1 MIINDHVFNK
11 ILIFFCG
18 ILTVIGCSRSFKAP
32 ARLPQPSDSLYTA
45 RAALKVYGTQP
56 EKALAIIDSALAV
69 GNVSPFRAQFV
80 RAKIY
85 ANSLEGL
92 QRDQAIAICE
102 ELLNHDS
109 TQVVDKATTVN
120 RNDVLDVMLDACRK
134 NRDDEKWLR
143 YAIERAQLSRDQG
156 METESLR
163 MEAEIGAAMARVGRR
178 EEGMIKLEQ
187 VIAALEKGDPS
198 VDRMDAGIV
207 ARKRRIVVL
216 DKAGRY
222 LDIIADA
229 QAILDKLE
237 DYQSRPSAYAEDSFR
252 LPPDGQAHT
261 RYCNFYRAQAWSYLA
276 TAYCMMTPPDYAK
289 AREYARQVEE
299 SAYGKTFSGRWSLAQ
314 IWKALGQ
321 WDKLLAVDDEA
332 EHKLGSDTLN
342 TDFAI
347 ILKDRADAAKVKG
360 QLPQALSYMDRYSRL
375 QEQLNEQRLRTEA
388 QEYAARY
395 HALEQEQKI
404 REAELASIRK
414 DTIIIIV
421 AVLLLLLTTFTIHS
435 VRQQRAIGEKNRAL
449 VRMIDKLNSTRRAA
463 QTDAAKPDKEMFEL
477 IDGVIRKEK
486 LYTNINL
493 QRQDIM
499 DRFDISRHY
508 LNGLFSAY
516 ANGQSF
522 PAYINEMRMQDA
534 LRMLENEPEASI
546 GLIADAVGFTPANF
560 REQFKRQ
567 YGMTPTEYRQNL

>member
-1 MIINDHVFNK
+1 MHKK
-11 ILIFFCG
+11 IFILFCG
-18 ILTVIGCSRSFKAP
+18 ILTMIGCSRSFKAP
-32 ARLPQPSDSLYTA
+32 ARLPQSSDSLYTA

-56 EKALAIIDSALAV
+56 GKALSIIDSALAV

-120 RNDVLDVMLDACRK
+120 RNNVLDVMMDACRK
-134 NRDDEKWLR
+134 NKDDEKWLR

-156 METESLR
+156 MEVESLR

-187 VIAALEKGDPS
+187 AIGALDKGSPS

-207 ARKRRIVVL
+207 ARKRRITVL

-222 LDIIADA
+222 LDIISDA
-229 QAILDKLE
+229 QAILDKLD

-261 RYCNFYRAQAWSYLA
+261 RYCDFYRAQAHSYLA

-289 AREYARQVEE
+289 AREYARLVEE
-299 SAYGKTFSGRWSLAQ
+299 SAYGKTFSGRWSLAH

-321 WDKLLAVDDEA
+321 WDKLLAVDEEA
-332 EHKLGSDTLN
+332 EHKLGDDTLN
-342 TDFAI
+342 TDYAA
-347 ILKDRADAAKVKG
+347 ILKDRADAAKAKG
-360 QLPQALSYMDRYSRL
+360 QLPQALSYMGRYSRL
-375 QEQLNEQRLRTEA
+375 QEQLNEQRLQTEA

-404 REAELASIRK
+404 REAEVDSARK
-414 DTIIIIV
+414 DAIITIV
-421 AVLLLLLTTFTIHS
+421 AVLLILLTTFAIYS

-449 VRMIDKLNSTRRAA
+449 VRMIGELNNTRKDA
-463 QTDAAKPDKEMFEL
+463 QADAAKPDKELFEL

-486 LYTNINL
+486 LYANVNL
-493 QRQDIM
+493 QRQDIV

-508 LNGLFSAY
+508 LNELLSAY
-516 ANGQSF
+516 ANGLSF

-534 LRMLENEPEASI
+534 LRMLEDEPEVSI

-560 REQFKRQ
+560 REQFKKKF
-567 YGMTPTEYRQNL
+567 GMTPAEYRQNL

>member
-1 MIINDHVFNK
+1 M
-11 ILIFFCG
+11 
-18 ILTVIGCSRSFKAP
+18 IGCSRSSKAP
-32 ARLPQPSDSLYTA
+32 ARLPQSSDSLYTA

-56 EKALAIIDSALAV
+56 EKALVIIDSALAV
-69 GNVSPFRAQFV
+69 GNVSSFRAQFV

-92 QRDQAIAICE
+92 RRDQAIALCE
-102 ELLNHDS
+102 ELLVHDS
-109 TQVVDKATTVN
+109 TRVVDKATAAN
-120 RNDVLDVMLDACRK
+120 RNDVLDVMMDACRK
-134 NRDDEKWLR
+134 NKDDDKWLR
-143 YAIERAQLSRDQG
+143 YAIERAKLSRDQG

-163 MEAEIGAAMARVGRR
+163 MEAEIGAAMTRVGRR

-187 VIAALEKGDPS
+187 VIGALEKGDPS

-222 LDIIADA
+222 LDIISDA
-229 QAILDKLE
+229 QAILDKLD

-261 RYCNFYRAQAWSYLA
+261 RYCDFYRAQAHSYLA

-299 SAYGKTFSGRWSLAQ
+299 SAYGKTFSGRWSLAH

-321 WDKLLAVDDEA
+321 WDKLMAVDEEA
-332 EHKLGSDTLN
+332 EHKLGNDTLN
-342 TDFAI
+342 TDYAS

-360 QLPQALSYMDRYSRL
+360 QLPQAISYMDRHSRL

-404 REAELASIRK
+404 REAEADSARK
-414 DTIIIIV
+414 DAIIAIV
-421 AVLLLLLTTFTIHS
+421 AVLLILLTTFTIHS

-449 VRMIDKLNSTRRAA
+449 VRMIGELNSTRKDA
-463 QTDAAKPDKEMFEL
+463 QADAAKPDKELFEL
-477 IDGVIRKEK
+477 IDGIIRKEK

-493 QRQDIM
+493 QRQDIV
-499 DRFDISRHY
+499 DRFDISRHS
-508 LNGLFSAY
+508 LNELLSAY
-516 ANGQSF
+516 ANGQPF

-534 LRMLENEPEASI
+534 LRMLENEPEMSI
-546 GLIADAVGFTPANF
+546 GLIAEAVGFTPANF
-560 REQFKRQ
+560 REQFKKKF
-567 YGMTPTEYRQNL
+567 GMTPAEYRQNL

>member
-1 MIINDHVFNK
+1 MLKK

-18 ILTVIGCSRSFKAP
+18 VLTVIGCGRSFKAP
-32 ARLPQPSDSLYTA
+32 AHLPQPSDS
-45 RAALKVYGTQP
+45 RSAAKAAMKIYGTQP
-56 EKALAIIDSALAV
+56 EKALVIIDSALAV
-69 GNVSPFRAQFV
+69 GAISPFRAQFI

-92 QRDQAIAICE
+92 QRDQAIALCE
-102 ELLNHDS
+102 ELLDHDS
-109 TQVVDKATTVN
+109 TQVVDKATAAN

-134 NRDDEKWLR
+134 NKDDEKWLR

-163 MEAEIGAAMARVGRR
+163 MEAEIGAAMARVGRP
-178 EEGMIKLEQ
+178 EEGMLKLEE
-187 VIAALEKGDPS
+187 VISALEKGDPS

-222 LDIIADA
+222 LDIISDA
-229 QAILDKLE
+229 QAILNKLE

-252 LPPDGQAHT
+252 LRPDGQAHS
-261 RYCNFYRAQAWSYLA
+261 RYCDFYRAQAHSYLA
-276 TAYCMMTPPDYAK
+276 TAYSMMTPPDYAK
-289 AREYARQVEE
+289 AREYVRLVEE
-299 SAYGKTFSGRWSLAQ
+299 SAYGKTFSGRRSLAH

-321 WDKLLAVDDEA
+321 WDKLLAVDEEA
-332 EHKLGSDTLN
+332 EHKLGDDTLN
-342 TDFAI
+342 TDYAT

-360 QLPQALSYMDRYSRL
+360 QLPQALSYLDRYSRL

-404 REAELASIRK
+404 REAEADSARK
-414 DTIIIIV
+414 DAIITIV
-421 AVLLLLLTTFTIHS
+421 VTLLILLTTFTVHS

-449 VRMIDKLNSTRRAA
+449 VRMIGELNSTRKAA
-463 QTDAAKPDKEMFEL
+463 QADAAKPDKEQFEL

-486 LYTNINL
+486 LYSNINL
-493 QRQDIM
+493 QRQDIIN
-499 DRFDISRHY
+499 RFEIGRHY
-508 LNGLFSAY
+508 LNDLFSAY
-516 ANGQSF
+516 ANGLSF
-522 PAYINEMRMQDA
+522 PAYINNIRLEDA
-534 LRMLENEPEASI
+534 LQQLQNMPEKSI
-546 GLIADAVGFTPANF
+546 KDIAKDVGLTPTNF
-560 REQFKRQ
+560 RELFKHQ
-567 YGMTPTEYRQNL
+567 YGMTPTEFKQNL

>member
-1 MIINDHVFNK
+1 MLNK
-11 ILIFFCG
+11 IFIFFCG
-18 ILTVIGCSRSFKAP
+18 ILAVIGCIRSFKAP
-32 ARLPQPSDSLYTA
+32 ALLPQPSDSLYTA
-45 RAALKVYGTQP
+45 RAALKIYGSQP

-92 QRDQAIAICE
+92 QRDQAIALCE

-109 TQVVDKATTVN
+109 TQVVDKATAAN
-120 RNDVLDVMLDACRK
+120 RNDVLDVMMDACRK
-134 NRDDEKWLR
+134 NKDDEKWLR

-163 MEAEIGAAMARVGRR
+163 MEAEIGAAMTRVGRR

-187 VIAALEKGDPS
+187 VIGALEKGGPS

-216 DKAGRY
+216 DKDGRY
-222 LDIIADA
+222 PEIISDA

-237 DYQSRPSAYAEDSFR
+237 DYQSRPSTYAEDSFR

-261 RYCNFYRAQAWSYLA
+261 RYCDFYRAQAWSYLA

-289 AREYARQVEE
+289 AREYARLVEE
-299 SAYGKTFSGRWSLAQ
+299 SDYGKTFSGRWALAQ

-332 EHKLGSDTLN
+332 ERLLGNDTLN
-342 TDFAI
+342 TDYAT

-404 REAELASIRK
+404 REAKVDSARK
-414 DTIIIIV
+414 DAIIIIV
-421 AVLLLLLTTFTIHS
+421 AVLLILLTTFTVHS

-449 VRMIDKLNSTRRAA
+449 VRIIGELNSSRKTEQA
-463 QTDAAKPDKEMFEL
+463 DAAKPDKELFEL

-493 QRQDIM
+493 QRQDIV
-499 DRFDISRHY
+499 DRFDINRHT
-508 LNGLFSAY
+508 LNDLFSAY
-516 ANGQSF
+516 ADGQSF

-534 LRMLENEPEASI
+534 LRMLENEPDMSI

-560 REQFKRQ
+560 RERFKKKF
-567 YGMTPTEYRQNL
+567 GMTPAEYRQNL

>member
-80 RAKIY
+80 RAKIH

-134 NRDDEKWLR
+134 NRDDERWLR

-163 MEAEIGAAMARVGRR
+163 MEGEIGAAMARVGRR

-375 QEQLNEQRLRTEA
+375 QEQLNEQHLRTEA

>member
-1 MIINDHVFNK
+1 MHKK
-11 ILIFFCG
+11 IFILFCG

-32 ARLPQPSDSLYTA
+32 ARLPQSSDSLYTA

-56 EKALAIIDSALAV
+56 GKALSIIDSALAV

-120 RNDVLDVMLDACRK
+120 RNNVLDVMMDACRK
-134 NRDDEKWLR
+134 NKDDEKWLR
-143 YAIERAQLSRDQG
+143 YAIERAQLCRDQG

-163 MEAEIGAAMARVGRR
+163 MEAEIGAAMVRVGRR

-187 VIAALEKGDPS
+187 VIGALEKGAPS

-207 ARKRRIVVL
+207 ARKRRITVL

-222 LDIIADA
+222 LDIISDA
-229 QAILDKLE
+229 QAILDKLD

-252 LPPDGQAHT
+252 LPPDGQAHS
-261 RYCNFYRAQAWSYLA
+261 RYCDFYRAQAHSYLA

-289 AREYARQVEE
+289 AREYARLVEE
-299 SAYGKTFSGRWSLAQ
+299 SAYGKTFSGRWSLAH

-321 WDKLLAVDDEA
+321 WDKLLAVDEEA
-332 EHKLGSDTLN
+332 EHKLGDDTLN
-342 TDFAI
+342 TDYAT
-347 ILKDRADAAKVKG
+347 ILKDRVDAAKAKG
-360 QLPQALSYMDRYSRL
+360 QLPQALSYMGRYSRL
-375 QEQLNEQRLRTEA
+375 QEQLNEQRLQTEA

-404 REAELASIRK
+404 REAEVDSARK
-414 DTIIIIV
+414 DAIITIV
-421 AVLLLLLTTFTIHS
+421 AVLLILLTTFAIYS
-435 VRQQRAIGEKNRAL
+435 VRQQHAIGEKNRAL
-449 VRMIDKLNSTRRAA
+449 VRMIGELNNTRKDA
-463 QTDAAKPDKEMFEL
+463 QADAAKPDKELFEL

-486 LYTNINL
+486 LYANVNL
-493 QRQDIM
+493 QRQDIV

-508 LNGLFSAY
+508 LNDLLSAY
-516 ANGQSF
+516 ANGLSF

-534 LRMLENEPEASI
+534 LRMLEDEPEVSI

-560 REQFKRQ
+560 REQFKKKF
-567 YGMTPTEYRQNL
+567 GMTPAEYRQNL

>member
-1 MIINDHVFNK
+1 MLNK

-18 ILTVIGCSRSFKAP
+18 ILTVIGCSRPLKAP

-45 RAALKVYGTQP
+45 KAALKIYGTQP
-56 EKALAIIDSALAV
+56 GKALTIIDSALAV

-92 QRDQAIAICE
+92 RRDQAIALCE

-109 TQVVDKATTVN
+109 TQVVDKATAAN
-120 RNDVLDVMLDACRK
+120 RNDVLDVMMDACRK
-134 NRDDEKWLR
+134 NKDNEKWLR

-187 VIAALEKGDPS
+187 VIGALEKGDPS

-207 ARKRRIVVL
+207 ARKRRIVLL

-222 LDIIADA
+222 LDIIPDA

-261 RYCNFYRAQAWSYLA
+261 RYCDFYRAQAHSYLA
-276 TAYCMMTPPDYAK
+276 TAYSMITPPDYAK
-289 AREYARQVEE
+289 AREYARLVEE

-321 WDKLLAVDDEA
+321 WDKLLAVDQEA
-332 EHKLGSDTLN
+332 EHLLGDDTLN
-342 TDFAI
+342 TDFAT
-347 ILKDRADAAKVKG
+347 ILKDRADAAKIKG
-360 QLPQALSYMDRYSRL
+360 QLPQALSYMERYSRL

-388 QEYAARY
+388 QESAARY

-404 REAELASIRK
+404 REAEVDSARK
-414 DTIIIIV
+414 DAIITIV
-421 AVLLLLLTTFTIHS
+421 VLLLILLTTFAIHS

-449 VRMIDKLNSTRRAA
+449 VRIIGELNSTRKAA
-463 QTDAAKPDKEMFEL
+463 QADAAKPDKELFEL

-486 LYTNINL
+486 LYTNVNL
-493 QRQDIM
+493 QRQDIV

-508 LNGLFSAY
+508 LNDMLSAY

-522 PAYINEMRMQDA
+522 PAYINEMRLQDA
-534 LRMLENEPEASI
+534 LRMLENEPEVSI

-560 REQFKRQ
+560 REHFKKKF
-567 YGMTPTEYRQNL
+567 GMTPAEYRQNL

>member
-1 MIINDHVFNK
+1 MHKK
-11 ILIFFCG
+11 IFILFCG

-32 ARLPQPSDSLYTA
+32 ARLPQSSDSLYTA

-56 EKALAIIDSALAV
+56 GKALSIIDSALAI

-120 RNDVLDVMLDACRK
+120 RNNVLDVMMDACRK
-134 NRDDEKWLR
+134 NKDDEKWLR
-143 YAIERAQLSRDQG
+143 YAIERAQLCRDQG

-163 MEAEIGAAMARVGRR
+163 MEAEIGAAMVRVGRR
-178 EEGMIKLEQ
+178 DEGMIKLEQ
-187 VIAALEKGDPS
+187 VIGALEKGAPS

-207 ARKRRIVVL
+207 ARKRRITVL

-222 LDIIADA
+222 LDIISDA
-229 QAILDKLE
+229 QAILDKLD

-261 RYCNFYRAQAWSYLA
+261 RYCDFYRAQAHSYLA

-289 AREYARQVEE
+289 AREYARLVEE
-299 SAYGKTFSGRWSLAQ
+299 SAYGKTFSGRWSLAH

-321 WDKLLAVDDEA
+321 WDKLLAVDEEA
-332 EHKLGSDTLN
+332 EHKLGDDTLN
-342 TDFAI
+342 TDYAT
-347 ILKDRADAAKVKG
+347 ILKDRADAAKAKE
-360 QLPQALSYMDRYSRL
+360 QLPQALSYMGRYSRL
-375 QEQLNEQRLRTEA
+375 QEQLNEQRLQTEA

-404 REAELASIRK
+404 REAEVNSARK
-414 DTIIIIV
+414 DAIITIV
-421 AVLLLLLTTFTIHS
+421 AVLLILLTTFAIYS
-435 VRQQRAIGEKNRAL
+435 VRQQHAIGEKNRAL
-449 VRMIDKLNSTRRAA
+449 VRMIGELNNTRKDA
-463 QTDAAKPDKEMFEL
+463 QADAAKPDKELFEL

-486 LYTNINL
+486 LYANVNL
-493 QRQDIM
+493 QRQDIV

-508 LNGLFSAY
+508 LNDLLSAY
-516 ANGQSF
+516 ANGLSF
-522 PAYINEMRMQDA
+522 PAYINEMRMQYA
-534 LRMLENEPEASI
+534 LRMLEDEPEVSI

-560 REQFKRQ
+560 REQFKKKF
-567 YGMTPTEYRQNL
+567 GMTPAEYRQNL

>member
-1 MIINDHVFNK
+1 MHKK
-11 ILIFFCG
+11 IFILFCG

-32 ARLPQPSDSLYTA
+32 ARLPQSSDSLYTA

-56 EKALAIIDSALAV
+56 GKALSIIDSALAV

-120 RNDVLDVMLDACRK
+120 RNNVLDVMMDACRK
-134 NRDDEKWLR
+134 NKDDEKWLR

-156 METESLR
+156 MEVESMR
-163 MEAEIGAAMARVGRR
+163 MEAEIGAAMTRVGRR

-187 VIAALEKGDPS
+187 AIGALDKGSPS

-207 ARKRRIVVL
+207 ARKRRITVL
-216 DKAGRY
+216 DNAGRY
-222 LDIIADA
+222 LDIISDA
-229 QAILDKLE
+229 QAILDKLD

-252 LPPDGQAHT
+252 LPPDGQAHS
-261 RYCNFYRAQAWSYLA
+261 RYCDFYRAQAHSYLA

-289 AREYARQVEE
+289 AREYARLVEE
-299 SAYGKTFSGRWSLAQ
+299 SAYGKTFSGRWSLAH

-321 WDKLLAVDDEA
+321 WDKLLAVDEEA
-332 EHKLGSDTLN
+332 EHKLGDDTLN
-342 TDFAI
+342 TDYAT
-347 ILKDRADAAKVKG
+347 ILKDRADAAKAKG
-360 QLPQALSYMDRYSRL
+360 QLPQALSYMGRYSRL
-375 QEQLNEQRLRTEA
+375 QEQLNEQRLQTEA

-404 REAELASIRK
+404 REAEVDSARK
-414 DTIIIIV
+414 DAIITIV
-421 AVLLLLLTTFTIHS
+421 AVLLILLTTFAIYS
-435 VRQQRAIGEKNRAL
+435 VRQQHAIGEKNRAL
-449 VRMIDKLNSTRRAA
+449 VRMIGELNNTRKDA
-463 QTDAAKPDKEMFEL
+463 QADAAKPDKELFEL

-486 LYTNINL
+486 LYANVNL
-493 QRQDIM
+493 QRQDIV

-508 LNGLFSAY
+508 LNDLLSAY
-516 ANGQSF
+516 ANGLSF

-534 LRMLENEPEASI
+534 LRMLEDEPEVSI

-560 REQFKRQ
+560 REQFKKKF
-567 YGMTPTEYRQNL
+567 GMTPAEYRQNL

>member
-1 MIINDHVFNK
+1 MTRNVL
-11 ILIFFCG
+11 ILVGVVLAMSACG
-18 ILTVIGCSRSFKAP
+18 RAP
-32 ARLPQPSDSLYTA
+32 RVPALIPQPSDSLYTA
-45 RAALKVYGTQP
+45 QAVLKVYGNQP
-56 EKALAIIDSALAV
+56 ERALALIDSALLV
-69 GNVSPFRAQFV
+69 GNVSPFRADFL
-80 RAKIY
+80 RALVY
-85 ANSLEGL
+85 ANTVEKPQWNKAVALCENLLE
-92 QRDQAIAICE
+92 Q
-102 ELLNHDS
+102 DS
-109 TQVVDKATTVN
+109 TQVVDKATFDN
-120 RNDVLDVMLDACRK
+120 RNNVLGVMLDACRK
-134 NRDDEKWLR
+134 KADDENWLR
-143 YAIERAQLSRDQG
+143 YAVERAELSRAHG

-163 MEAEIGAAMARVGRR
+163 MEAEIGAAMTRVGRR

-187 VIAALEKGDPS
+187 VIGALEKGAPS

-222 LDIIADA
+222 LDIISDA

-252 LPPDGQAHT
+252 LPPDGQAHA
-261 RYCNFYRAQAWSYLA
+261 RYCDFYRAQARSYLA

-289 AREYARQVEE
+289 AREYARLVEE
-299 SAYGKTFSGRWSLAQ
+299 SAYGKTFSGRRSLAP
-314 IWKALGQ
+314 IWKTLGQ
-321 WDKLLAVDDEA
+321 WDKLLAVDQEA
-332 EHKLGSDTLN
+332 EHKLGDDTLN
-342 TDFAI
+342 TDYAS
-347 ILKDRADAAKVKG
+347 ILKDRADAAKAKG
-360 QLPQALSYMDRYSRL
+360 QLSQSLSYMDRYTRL

-404 REAELASIRK
+404 REAEVDSARK
-414 DTIIIIV
+414 DAIITIV
-421 AVLLLLLTTFTIHS
+421 AVLLLFLTAFAVYS

-449 VRMIDKLNSTRRAA
+449 VRMIGELNSTRRAA
-463 QTDAAKPDKEMFEL
+463 QADAAKPDKEMFEL

-508 LNGLFSAY
+508 LNDLFSAY

-534 LRMLENEPEASI
+534 LRMLENEPDVPIS
-546 GLIADAVGFTPANF
+546 LIADAVGFTPANF
-560 REQFKRQ
+560 REQFKKE
-567 YGMTPTEYRQNL
+567 YGMTPTEYRQNI

>member
-1 MIINDHVFNK
+1 MK
-11 ILIFFCG
+11 I
-18 ILTVIGCSRSFKAP
+18 
-32 ARLPQPSDSLYTA
+32 
-45 RAALKVYGTQP
+45 YGTQP

-69 GNVSPFRAQFV
+69 GAISPFRAQFI

-92 QRDQAIAICE
+92 QRDQAIALCE
-102 ELLNHDS
+102 ELLDHDS
-109 TQVVDKATTVN
+109 TQVVDKATAAN

-134 NRDDEKWLR
+134 NKDDEKWLR

-163 MEAEIGAAMARVGRR
+163 MEAEIGAAMARVGRP
-178 EEGMIKLEQ
+178 EEGMLKLEE
-187 VIAALEKGDPS
+187 VISALEKGDPS

-222 LDIIADA
+222 LDIISDA
-229 QAILDKLE
+229 QAILNKLE

-252 LPPDGQAHT
+252 LRPDGQAHS
-261 RYCNFYRAQAWSYLA
+261 RYCDFYRAQAHSYLA
-276 TAYCMMTPPDYAK
+276 TAYSMMTPPDYAK
-289 AREYARQVEE
+289 AREYARLVEE
-299 SAYGKTFSGRWSLAQ
+299 SAYGKTFSGRRSLAH

-321 WDKLLAVDDEA
+321 WDKLLAVDEET
-332 EHKLGSDTLN
+332 EHKLGDDTLN
-342 TDFAI
+342 TDYAN

-404 REAELASIRK
+404 REAEADSARK
-414 DTIIIIV
+414 DAIITIV
-421 AVLLLLLTTFTIHS
+421 VVLLIILTTFTVHS

-449 VRMIDKLNSTRRAA
+449 VRMIGELNSTRKDA
-463 QTDAAKPDKEMFEL
+463 QADAAKPDKELFEL

-486 LYTNINL
+486 LYTDINL
-493 QRQDIM
+493 QRQDIV

-508 LNGLFSAY
+508 LNELLSAY

-546 GLIADAVGFTPANF
+546 GLIANAVGFTPANF
-560 REQFKRQ
+560 REQFKKKF
-567 YGMTPTEYRQNL
+567 GMTPAEYRQNL

>member
-1 MIINDHVFNK
+1 MHKK
-11 ILIFFCG
+11 IFILFCG

-32 ARLPQPSDSLYTA
+32 ARLPQSSDSLYTA

-56 EKALAIIDSALAV
+56 GKALSIIDSALAV

-120 RNDVLDVMLDACRK
+120 RNNVLDVMMDACRK
-134 NRDDEKWLR
+134 NKDDEKWLR

-156 METESLR
+156 MEVESLR

-187 VIAALEKGDPS
+187 AIGALDKGSPS

-207 ARKRRIVVL
+207 ARKRRITVL
-216 DKAGRY
+216 DNAGRY
-222 LDIIADA
+222 LDIISDA
-229 QAILDKLE
+229 QAILDKLD

-252 LPPDGQAHT
+252 LPPDGHAHS
-261 RYCNFYRAQAWSYLA
+261 RYCDFYRAQAHSYLA

-289 AREYARQVEE
+289 AREYARLVEE
-299 SAYGKTFSGRWSLAQ
+299 SAYGKTFSGRWSLAH

-321 WDKLLAVDDEA
+321 WDKLLAVDEEA
-332 EHKLGSDTLN
+332 EHKLGDDTLN
-342 TDFAI
+342 TDYAT
-347 ILKDRADAAKVKG
+347 ILKDRADAAKAKG
-360 QLPQALSYMDRYSRL
+360 QLPQALSYMGRYSRL
-375 QEQLNEQRLRTEA
+375 QEQLNEQRLQTEA

-404 REAELASIRK
+404 REAEVDSARK
-414 DTIIIIV
+414 DAIITIV
-421 AVLLLLLTTFTIHS
+421 AVLLILLTTFAIYS
-435 VRQQRAIGEKNRAL
+435 VRQQHAIGEKNRAL
-449 VRMIDKLNSTRRAA
+449 VRMIGELNNTRKDA
-463 QTDAAKPDKEMFEL
+463 QADAAKPDKELFEL

-486 LYTNINL
+486 LYANVNL
-493 QRQDIM
+493 QRQDIV

-508 LNGLFSAY
+508 LNDLLSAY
-516 ANGQSF
+516 ANGLSF

-534 LRMLENEPEASI
+534 LRMLEDEPEVSI

-560 REQFKRQ
+560 REQFKKKF
-567 YGMTPTEYRQNL
+567 GMTPAEYRQNL

>member
-1 MIINDHVFNK
+1 MLKK

-18 ILTVIGCSRSFKAP
+18 VLTVIGCSRSFKAP
-32 ARLPQPSDSLYTA
+32 AHLPQPSDS
-45 RAALKVYGTQP
+45 RSAAKAAMKIYGTQP

-69 GNVSPFRAQFV
+69 GAISPFRAQFI

-102 ELLNHDS
+102 ELLDHDS
-109 TQVVDKATTVN
+109 TQVVDKATAAN
-120 RNDVLDVMLDACRK
+120 RNDVLDVMMDAGRK
-134 NRDDEKWLR
+134 NKDDEKWLR

-163 MEAEIGAAMARVGRR
+163 MEAEIGAAMARVGRP
-178 EEGMIKLEQ
+178 EEGMLKLEE
-187 VIAALEKGDPS
+187 VISALEKGDPS

-222 LDIIADA
+222 LDIISDA

-252 LPPDGQAHT
+252 LPPDGQAHS
-261 RYCNFYRAQAWSYLA
+261 RYCDFYRAQAWSYLA
-276 TAYCMMTPPDYAK
+276 AAYSMMTSPDYAK
-289 AREYARQVEE
+289 AREYVRLVEE
-299 SAYGKTFSGRWSLAQ
+299 SAYGKTFSGRRSLAP

-321 WDKLLAVDDEA
+321 WDKLLAVVDET
-332 EHKLGSDTLN
+332 EHKLGDDTLN
-342 TDFAI
+342 TDYAT
-347 ILKDRADAAKVKG
+347 ILKDRADAAKAKG
-360 QLPQALSYMDRYSRL
+360 QLPQALSYMNRYSRL
-375 QEQLNEQRLRTEA
+375 QEQLNEQRLRTDA
-388 QEYAARY
+388 QEYATRY

-404 REAELASIRK
+404 REAEADSARK
-414 DTIIIIV
+414 DAIITTV
-421 AVLLLLLTTFTIHS
+421 AILLILLTTFAVYS
-435 VRQQRAIGEKNRAL
+435 VHQRRAIGEKNRAL
-449 VRMIDKLNSTRRAA
+449 VRMIGELNSTRKDA
-463 QTDAAKPDKEMFEL
+463 QADAAKPDKELFEL

-493 QRQDIM
+493 QRQDIV
-499 DRFDISRHY
+499 DRFEIGRHY
-508 LNGLFSAY
+508 LNDLFSAY

-560 REQFKRQ
+560 REQFKKKF
-567 YGMTPTEYRQNL
+567 GMTPAEYRQNL

>member
-1 MIINDHVFNK
+1 MLKK

-32 ARLPQPSDSLYTA
+32 AHLPQPSDSLYTA
-45 RAALKVYGTQP
+45 RAAMKIYGTQP
-56 EKALAIIDSALAV
+56 EKALAIIDSALTV

-92 QRDQAIAICE
+92 QRDQAIALCE
-102 ELLNHDS
+102 ELLDHDS
-109 TQVVDKATTVN
+109 TRVVDKATAAN

-134 NRDDEKWLR
+134 NKDHEKWLR

-187 VIAALEKGDPS
+187 VICALDKGDPS
-198 VDRMDAGIV
+198 VDRLDAGIV

-222 LDIIADA
+222 QDIILDA

-261 RYCNFYRAQAWSYLA
+261 RYCDFSRAQAWIYLA
-276 TAYCMMTPPDYAK
+276 TAYSMMTHPDYAK
-289 AREYARQVEE
+289 AREYVRLVEE
-299 SAYGKTFSGRWSLAQ
+299 SDYGKTFSGRWSLTH

-321 WDKLLAVDDEA
+321 WDKLLAVDEEA
-332 EHKLGSDTLN
+332 ERKLGDDTLN
-342 TDFAI
+342 TDYAN

-360 QLPQALSYMDRYSRL
+360 QLPQALSYMGRYSRL
-375 QEQLNEQRLRTEA
+375 QEQLNEQRIRTEA

-404 REAELASIRK
+404 REAEVNSARK
-414 DTIIIIV
+414 DAIITIGVI
-421 AVLLLLLTTFTIHS
+421 LLILLTTFAVYS

-449 VRMIDKLNSTRRAA
+449 VRMIGELNRTRKDA
-463 QTDAAKPDKEMFEL
+463 QADTTKADKELFEL

-486 LYTNINL
+486 LYTNVNL
-493 QRQDIM
+493 QRQDIV

-508 LNGLFSAY
+508 LNDLLSTY

-522 PAYINEMRMQDA
+522 PVYINEMRMQDA

-560 REQFKRQ
+560 REQFKKKF
-567 YGMTPTEYRQNL
+567 GMTPAEYRQNL

>member
-1 MIINDHVFNK
+1 MLNK
-11 ILIFFCG
+11 ILLFFCG
-18 ILTVIGCSRSFKAP
+18 ILTVIGCGRSLKAP

-45 RAALKVYGTQP
+45 RAALKIYGTQP
-56 EKALAIIDSALAV
+56 EKALTIIDSALTV

-92 QRDQAIAICE
+92 QRDQAIALCE

-120 RNDVLDVMLDACRK
+120 RNNVLDVMMDACRK
-134 NRDDEKWLR
+134 NKDDEKWLR

-163 MEAEIGAAMARVGRR
+163 MEAEIGAAMTRVGRR

-187 VIAALEKGDPS
+187 VIGALEKGEPS

-207 ARKRRIVVL
+207 ARKRRISVL
-216 DKAGRY
+216 DQAGRY
-222 LDIIADA
+222 RDIIQDA

-237 DYQSRPSAYAEDSFR
+237 DFQSRPSAYAEDSFR
-252 LPPDGQAHT
+252 LPPDGQDHA
-261 RYCNFYRAQAWSYLA
+261 RYCDFYRAQAWSYLA
-276 TAYCMMTPPDYAK
+276 AAYSMMTSPDYAK
-289 AREYARQVEE
+289 AREYARLVEE
-299 SAYGKTFSGRWSLAQ
+299 SAYGKTFSGRRSLAP

-321 WDKLLAVDDEA
+321 WDKLLAVVDET
-332 EHKLGSDTLN
+332 EHKLGDDTLN
-342 TDFAI
+342 TDYAT
-347 ILKDRADAAKVKG
+347 ILKDRADAAKAKG
-360 QLPQALSYMDRYSRL
+360 QLPQAFSYMNRYSRL
-375 QEQLNEQRLRTEA
+375 QEQLNEQRLRTDA

-404 REAELASIRK
+404 REAEADSARK
-414 DTIIIIV
+414 DAIITIV
-421 AVLLLLLTTFTIHS
+421 AVLLILLTTFTIHS

-449 VRMIDKLNSTRRAA
+449 VRMIGELNSTRKAA
-463 QTDAAKPDKEMFEL
+463 QADAAKPDKEMFEL
-477 IDGVIRKEK
+477 IDSVIRKEK

-493 QRQDIM
+493 QRQDIT

-508 LNGLFSAY
+508 LNDLFSAY

-560 REQFKRQ
+560 REQFKKE
-567 YGMTPTEYRQNL
+567 YGMTPTEYRQNI

>member
-1 MIINDHVFNK
+1 MLKK
-11 ILIFFCG
+11 ILIFYCG
-18 ILTVIGCSRSFKAP
+18 ILTIIGCSRSFKAP
-32 ARLPQPSDSLYTA
+32 AHLPQSSDSLYTA

-56 EKALAIIDSALAV
+56 EKALAIIDSALAI

-85 ANSLEGL
+85 ANSLEGF
-92 QRDQAIAICE
+92 QRDQAIALCE
-102 ELLNHDS
+102 ELLDHDS

-120 RNDVLDVMLDACRK
+120 RNDVLDVMMDACRK
-134 NRDDEKWLR
+134 NKDDEKWLR
-143 YAIERAQLSRDQG
+143 YAIERAQLCHDQG

-163 MEAEIGAAMARVGRR
+163 MEAEIGAAMVRVGRR

-187 VIAALEKGDPS
+187 VIGALEKGAPS
-198 VDRMDAGIV
+198 VDRMDASIV

-222 LDIIADA
+222 QDIISDA

-252 LPPDGQAHT
+252 LPPDGQDHA
-261 RYCNFYRAQAWSYLA
+261 RYCDFYRAQAWSYLA
-276 TAYCMMTPPDYAK
+276 AAYSMMTSPDYAK
-289 AREYARQVEE
+289 AREYTRLVEE
-299 SAYGKTFSGRWSLAQ
+299 SAYGKTFSGRWSLAP

-321 WDKLLAVDDEA
+321 WDKLLAVVDET
-332 EHKLGSDTLN
+332 EHKLGDDTLN
-342 TDFAI
+342 TDYAT
-347 ILKDRADAAKVKG
+347 ILKDRADAAKAKG
-360 QLPQALSYMDRYSRL
+360 QLPKALSYMNRYSRL
-375 QEQLNEQRLRTEA
+375 QEQLNEQRLRTDA

-404 REAELASIRK
+404 REAEADSARK
-414 DTIIIIV
+414 DAIIAIV
-421 AVLLLLLTTFTIHS
+421 AVLLILLTTLTIHS

-449 VRMIDKLNSTRRAA
+449 VRMIGELNSTRKAA
-463 QTDAAKPDKEMFEL
+463 QADAAKPAKELFEL

-508 LNGLFSAY
+508 LNDLFSAY

>member
-1 MIINDHVFNK
+1 MHKK
-11 ILIFFCG
+11 IFILFCG

-32 ARLPQPSDSLYTA
+32 ARLPQSSDSLYTA

-56 EKALAIIDSALAV
+56 GKALSIIDSALAV

-120 RNDVLDVMLDACRK
+120 RNNVLDVMMDACRK
-134 NRDDEKWLR
+134 NKDDEKWLR
-143 YAIERAQLSRDQG
+143 YAIERAQLCRDQG

-163 MEAEIGAAMARVGRR
+163 MEAEIGAAMVRVGRR

-187 VIAALEKGDPS
+187 VIGALEKGAPS

-207 ARKRRIVVL
+207 ARKRRITVL
-216 DKAGRY
+216 DNAGRY
-222 LDIIADA
+222 LDIISDA
-229 QAILDKLE
+229 QAILDKLD

-252 LPPDGQAHT
+252 LPPDGQAHS
-261 RYCNFYRAQAWSYLA
+261 RYCDFYRAQAHSYLA

-289 AREYARQVEE
+289 AREYARLVEE
-299 SAYGKTFSGRWSLAQ
+299 SAYGKTFSGRWSLAH

-321 WDKLLAVDDEA
+321 WEKLLAVDEEA
-332 EHKLGSDTLN
+332 EHKLGDDTLN
-342 TDFAI
+342 TDYAT
-347 ILKDRADAAKVKG
+347 ILKDRADAAKAKG
-360 QLPQALSYMDRYSRL
+360 QLPQALSYMGRYSRL
-375 QEQLNEQRLRTEA
+375 QEQLNEQRLQTEA

-404 REAELASIRK
+404 REAEVNSARK
-414 DTIIIIV
+414 DAIITIV
-421 AVLLLLLTTFTIHS
+421 AVLLILLTTFAIYS

-449 VRMIDKLNSTRRAA
+449 VRMIGELNNTRKDA
-463 QTDAAKPDKEMFEL
+463 QADAAKPDKELFEL

-486 LYTNINL
+486 LYANVNL
-493 QRQDIM
+493 QRQDIV

-508 LNGLFSAY
+508 LNDLLSAY
-516 ANGQSF
+516 ANGLSF

-534 LRMLENEPEASI
+534 LRMLEDEPEVSI

-560 REQFKRQ
+560 REQFKKKF
-567 YGMTPTEYRQNL
+567 GMTPAEYRQNL

>member
-1 MIINDHVFNK
+1 MLKK

-18 ILTVIGCSRSFKAP
+18 VLTVIGCSRSFKAP
-32 ARLPQPSDSLYTA
+32 AHRPQPSDTLYTA
-45 RAALKVYGTQP
+45 KAAMKIYGTQP
-56 EKALAIIDSALAV
+56 EKALAIIDCALAV
-69 GNVSPFRAQFV
+69 GAISPFRAQFI

-92 QRDQAIAICE
+92 QRDQAIALCE
-102 ELLNHDS
+102 ELLDHDS
-109 TQVVDKATTVN
+109 TQVVDKATAAN

-134 NRDDEKWLR
+134 NKDDEKWLR

-163 MEAEIGAAMARVGRR
+163 MEAEIGAAMARVGHL
-178 EEGMIKLEQ
+178 EEGMLKLEE
-187 VIAALEKGDPS
+187 VIGALEKGDPS

-222 LDIIADA
+222 LDIISDA
-229 QAILDKLE
+229 QAILNKLE

-252 LPPDGQAHT
+252 LRPDGQAHS
-261 RYCNFYRAQAWSYLA
+261 RYCDFYRAQAHSYLA
-276 TAYCMMTPPDYAK
+276 TAYSMMTPPDYAK
-289 AREYARQVEE
+289 AREYVRLVEE
-299 SAYGKTFSGRWSLAQ
+299 SAYGKTFSGRRSLAH

-321 WDKLLAVDDEA
+321 WDKLLAVDEEA
-332 EHKLGSDTLN
+332 EHKLGDDTLN
-342 TDFAI
+342 TDYAT
-347 ILKDRADAAKVKG
+347 ILKDRSDAAKVKG
-360 QLPQALSYMDRYSRL
+360 QLPQALSYLDRYSRL

-404 REAELASIRK
+404 REAEADSARK
-414 DTIIIIV
+414 DAIIIIV
-421 AVLLLLLTTFTIHS
+421 VALLIILTTVTVHF

-449 VRMIDKLNSTRRAA
+449 VRMIGELNSTRKDA
-463 QTDAAKPDKEMFEL
+463 QADAAKPDKELFEL

-486 LYTNINL
+486 LYTDINL
-493 QRQDIM
+493 QRQDIV

-508 LNGLFSAY
+508 LNDLFSAY

-560 REQFKRQ
+560 REQFKKKF
-567 YGMTPTEYRQNL
+567 GMTPAEYRQNL

>member
-1 MIINDHVFNK
+1 MHNK

-32 ARLPQPSDSLYTA
+32 ARLPQSSDSLYTA

-56 EKALAIIDSALAV
+56 GKALSIIDSALAV

-120 RNDVLDVMLDACRK
+120 RNNVLDVMMDACRK
-134 NRDDEKWLR
+134 NKDDEKWLR
-143 YAIERAQLSRDQG
+143 YAIERAQLCRDQG

-163 MEAEIGAAMARVGRR
+163 MEAEIGAAMVRVGRR

-187 VIAALEKGDPS
+187 AIGALDKGSPS

-207 ARKRRIVVL
+207 ARKRRITVL
-216 DKAGRY
+216 DNAGRY
-222 LDIIADA
+222 LDIISDA
-229 QAILDKLE
+229 QAILDKLD

-252 LPPDGQAHT
+252 LPPDGQAHS
-261 RYCNFYRAQAWSYLA
+261 RYCDFYRAQAHSYLA

-289 AREYARQVEE
+289 AREYARLVEE
-299 SAYGKTFSGRWSLAQ
+299 SAYGKTFSGRWSLAH

-321 WDKLLAVDDEA
+321 WEKLLAVDEEA
-332 EHKLGSDTLN
+332 EHKLGDDTLN
-342 TDFAI
+342 TDYAT
-347 ILKDRADAAKVKG
+347 ILKDRVDAAKAKG
-360 QLPQALSYMDRYSRL
+360 QLPQALSYMGRYSRL
-375 QEQLNEQRLRTEA
+375 QEQLNEQRLQTEA

-404 REAELASIRK
+404 REAEVNSARK
-414 DTIIIIV
+414 DAIITIV
-421 AVLLLLLTTFTIHS
+421 AVLLILLTTFAIYS
-435 VRQQRAIGEKNRAL
+435 VRQQHAIGEKNRAL
-449 VRMIDKLNSTRRAA
+449 VRMIGELNNTRKDA
-463 QTDAAKPDKEMFEL
+463 QADAAKPDKELFEL

-486 LYTNINL
+486 LYANVNL
-493 QRQDIM
+493 QRQDIV

-508 LNGLFSAY
+508 LNDLLSAY
-516 ANGQSF
+516 ANGLSF

-534 LRMLENEPEASI
+534 LRMLEDEPEVSI

-560 REQFKRQ
+560 REQFKKKF
-567 YGMTPTEYRQNL
+567 GMTPAEYRQNL

>member
-1 MIINDHVFNK
+1 
-11 ILIFFCG
+11 
-18 ILTVIGCSRSFKAP
+18 VIGCSRFFKAP
-32 ARLPQPSDSLYTA
+32 ARLPQSSDSLYTA

-56 EKALAIIDSALAV
+56 GKALSIIDSALAV

-109 TQVVDKATTVN
+109 TQVVDKATAAN
-120 RNDVLDVMLDACRK
+120 RNNVLDVMMDACRK
-134 NRDDEKWLR
+134 NKDDEKWLR

-156 METESLR
+156 MEVESLR
-163 MEAEIGAAMARVGRR
+163 MEAEIGAAMTHVGRR
-178 EEGMIKLEQ
+178 EEGMIRLEQ
-187 VIAALEKGDPS
+187 AIGALDKGSPS

-207 ARKRRIVVL
+207 ARKRRIAVL

-222 LDIIADA
+222 LDIISDA
-229 QAILDKLE
+229 QAILDKLD

-252 LPPDGQAHT
+252 LPPDGQAHS
-261 RYCNFYRAQAWSYLA
+261 RYCDFYRAQAHSYLA

-299 SAYGKTFSGRWSLAQ
+299 SAYGKTFSGRWSLAH

-321 WDKLLAVDDEA
+321 WDKLLAVDEEA
-332 EHKLGSDTLN
+332 EHKLGDDTLN
-342 TDFAI
+342 TDYAT
-347 ILKDRADAAKVKG
+347 ILKDRADAAKAKG
-360 QLPQALSYMDRYSRL
+360 QLPQALSYMGRYSRL
-375 QEQLNEQRLRTEA
+375 QEQLNEQRLQTEA

-404 REAELASIRK
+404 REAEVNSARK
-414 DTIIIIV
+414 DAILTIV
-421 AVLLLLLTTFTIHS
+421 AVLLILLTTFTIYS

-449 VRMIDKLNSTRRAA
+449 VRMIGELNNTRKDA
-463 QTDAAKPDKEMFEL
+463 QADAAKPDKELFEL

-486 LYTNINL
+486 LYANVNL
-493 QRQDIM
+493 QRQDIV

-508 LNGLFSAY
+508 LNDLLSAY
-516 ANGQSF
+516 ANGLSF

-534 LRMLENEPEASI
+534 LRMLEDEPEVSI

-560 REQFKRQ
+560 REQFKKKF
-567 YGMTPTEYRQNL
+567 GMTPAEYRQNL

>member
-1 MIINDHVFNK
+1 MLNK
-11 ILIFFCG
+11 ILIFLCG

-32 ARLPQPSDSLYTA
+32 ARLPQTSDSLYTA

-102 ELLNHDS
+102 ELLDHDS

-120 RNDVLDVMLDACRK
+120 RNNVLDVMMDACRK
-134 NRDDEKWLR
+134 NKDDEKWLR
-143 YAIERAQLSRDQG
+143 YAIERAQLCRDQG

-163 MEAEIGAAMARVGRR
+163 MEAEIGAAMTRVGRR

-187 VIAALEKGDPS
+187 VIGALEKGAPS

-222 LDIIADA
+222 LDIISDA

-252 LPPDGQAHT
+252 LRPDGQAHT
-261 RYCNFYRAQAWSYLA
+261 RYCEFYRAQAHSYLA

-289 AREYARQVEE
+289 AREYARLVEE
-299 SAYGKTFSGRWSLAQ
+299 SAYGKTFSGRWSLAP

-321 WDKLLAVDDEA
+321 WDKLLAVDEEA
-332 EHKLGSDTLN
+332 EHKLGDDTLN
-342 TDFAI
+342 TDYAT
-347 ILKDRADAAKVKG
+347 ILKDRADAAKAKG
-360 QLPQALSYMDRYSRL
+360 QLPQALSYMGRYSRL
-375 QEQLNEQRLRTEA
+375 QEQLNEQRLQTEA

-404 REAELASIRK
+404 REAEADSARK
-414 DTIIIIV
+414 DAIITTV
-421 AVLLLLLTTFTIHS
+421 AILLILLTTFAVYS
-435 VRQQRAIGEKNRAL
+435 VHQRRAIGEKNRAL
-449 VRMIDKLNSTRRAA
+449 VRMICELNSTRKDA
-463 QTDAAKPDKEMFEL
+463 QADAAKPDKELFDL
-477 IDGVIRKEK
+477 IDGIIRKEK

-493 QRQDIM
+493 QRQDIV

-508 LNGLFSAY
+508 LNDLFSAY

-522 PAYINEMRMQDA
+522 PAYINGMRMQDA
-534 LRMLENEPEASI
+534 LLMLENEPEMSI
-546 GLIADAVGFTPANF
+546 GLIAEAVGFTPANF
-560 REQFKRQ
+560 REQFKKVF
-567 YGMTPTEYRQNL
+567 GMTPAEYRQNL

>member
-80 RAKIY
+80 RAKIH

>member
-1 MIINDHVFNK
+1 VLKK

-18 ILTVIGCSRSFKAP
+18 VLTVIGCSRSFKAP
-32 ARLPQPSDSLYTA
+32 ERLPQPSDS
-45 RAALKVYGTQP
+45 RSAAKAAMKIYGTQP

-69 GNVSPFRAQFV
+69 GAISPFRAQFI

-92 QRDQAIAICE
+92 QRDQAIALCE
-102 ELLNHDS
+102 ELLDHDS
-109 TQVVDKATTVN
+109 TQVVDKATAAN

-134 NRDDEKWLR
+134 DKDDEKWLR

-163 MEAEIGAAMARVGRR
+163 MEAEIGAAMARVGRP
-178 EEGMIKLEQ
+178 EEGMLKLEE
-187 VIAALEKGDPS
+187 VISALEKGDPS

-222 LDIIADA
+222 LDIISDA
-229 QAILDKLE
+229 QAILNKLE

-252 LPPDGQAHT
+252 LRPDGQAHS
-261 RYCNFYRAQAWSYLA
+261 RYCDFYRAQAHSYLA
-276 TAYCMMTPPDYAK
+276 TAYSMMTPPDYAK
-289 AREYARQVEE
+289 AREYARLVEE
-299 SAYGKTFSGRWSLAQ
+299 SAYGKTFSGRRSLAH

-321 WDKLLAVDDEA
+321 WDKLLAVDEET
-332 EHKLGSDTLN
+332 EHKLGDDTLN
-342 TDFAI
+342 TDYAN

-404 REAELASIRK
+404 REAEADSARK
-414 DTIIIIV
+414 DAIITIV
-421 AVLLLLLTTFTIHS
+421 VVLLIILTTFTVHS

-449 VRMIDKLNSTRRAA
+449 VRMIGELNSTRKDA
-463 QTDAAKPDKEMFEL
+463 QADAAKPDKELFEL

-486 LYTNINL
+486 LYTDINL
-493 QRQDIM
+493 QRQDIV

-508 LNGLFSAY
+508 LNELLSAY

-560 REQFKRQ
+560 REQFKKKF
-567 YGMTPTEYRQNL
+567 GMTPAEYRQNL

>member
-1 MIINDHVFNK
+1 MLNK
-11 ILIFFCG
+11 IFIFFCG
-18 ILTVIGCSRSFKAP
+18 ILAVIGCSRSFKAP

-45 RAALKVYGTQP
+45 RAALRIYGTQP
-56 EKALAIIDSALAV
+56 GKALAIIDSALAV

-92 QRDQAIAICE
+92 QRDQAIALCE

-109 TQVVDKATTVN
+109 TQVVDKATAAN
-120 RNDVLDVMLDACRK
+120 RNDVLDVMMDACRK
-134 NRDDEKWLR
+134 NKDDEKWLR

-163 MEAEIGAAMARVGRR
+163 MEAEIGAAMTRVGRR

-187 VIAALEKGDPS
+187 VIGALEKGGPS

-216 DKAGRY
+216 DKDGRY
-222 LDIIADA
+222 PEIISDA

-237 DYQSRPSAYAEDSFR
+237 DYQSRPSTYAEDSFR

-261 RYCNFYRAQAWSYLA
+261 RYCDFYRAQAWSYLA

-289 AREYARQVEE
+289 AREYARLVEE
-299 SAYGKTFSGRWSLAQ
+299 SDYGKTFSGRWALAQ

-332 EHKLGSDTLN
+332 ERLLGNDTLN
-342 TDFAI
+342 TDYAT

-404 REAELASIRK
+404 REAKVDSARK
-414 DTIIIIV
+414 DAIIIIV
-421 AVLLLLLTTFTIHS
+421 AVLLILLTTFTVHS

-449 VRMIDKLNSTRRAA
+449 VRIIGELNSSRKTEQA
-463 QTDAAKPDKEMFEL
+463 DAAKPDKELFEL

-493 QRQDIM
+493 QRQDIV
-499 DRFDISRHY
+499 DRFDINRHT
-508 LNGLFSAY
+508 LNDLFSAY
-516 ANGQSF
+516 ADGQSF

-534 LRMLENEPEASI
+534 LRMLENEPDMSI

-560 REQFKRQ
+560 RERFKKKF
-567 YGMTPTEYRQNL
+567 GMTPAEYRQNL

>member
-1 MIINDHVFNK
+1 MHKK
-11 ILIFFCG
+11 IFILFCG

-32 ARLPQPSDSLYTA
+32 ARLPQSSDSLYTA

-56 EKALAIIDSALAV
+56 EKALAIIDSALAI

-92 QRDQAIAICE
+92 QRDQAIALCE
-102 ELLNHDS
+102 ELLDHDS

-120 RNDVLDVMLDACRK
+120 RNNVLDVMMDACRK
-134 NRDDEKWLR
+134 NKDDEKWLR
-143 YAIERAQLSRDQG
+143 YAIERVQLCRDQG

-163 MEAEIGAAMARVGRR
+163 MEAEIGAAMVRVGRR

-187 VIAALEKGDPS
+187 VIGALEKGAPS
-198 VDRMDAGIV
+198 VDRMDASIV

-222 LDIIADA
+222 QDIISDA
-229 QAILDKLE
+229 QAILDKLD

-261 RYCNFYRAQAWSYLA
+261 RYCDFYRAQAHSYLA

-289 AREYARQVEE
+289 AREYARLVEE
-299 SAYGKTFSGRWSLAQ
+299 SAYGKTFSGRWSLAH

-321 WDKLLAVDDEA
+321 WDKLLAVDEEA
-332 EHKLGSDTLN
+332 EHKLGDDTLN
-342 TDFAI
+342 TDYAT
-347 ILKDRADAAKVKG
+347 ILKDRADAAKAKG
-360 QLPQALSYMDRYSRL
+360 QLPQALSYMGRYSRL
-375 QEQLNEQRLRTEA
+375 QEQLNEQRLQTEA

-404 REAELASIRK
+404 REAEADSARK
-414 DTIIIIV
+414 DGIITIV
-421 AVLLLLLTTFTIHS
+421 AVLLILLTAFTVYS
-435 VRQQRAIGEKNRAL
+435 VHQRRAIGEKNRAL
-449 VRMIDKLNSTRRAA
+449 VRMIGELNSTRKDA
-463 QTDAAKPDKEMFEL
+463 QADAAKPDKELFEL
-477 IDGVIRKEK
+477 IDGVIQKEK

-493 QRQDIM
+493 QRQDIV

-508 LNGLFSAY
+508 LNDLLSAY
-516 ANGQSF
+516 ANGLSF

-534 LRMLENEPEASI
+534 LRMLEDEPEVSI

-560 REQFKRQ
+560 REQFKKKF
-567 YGMTPTEYRQNL
+567 GMTPAEYRQNL

>member
-1 MIINDHVFNK
+1 MLKK

-18 ILTVIGCSRSFKAP
+18 VLTVIGCSRSFKAP
-32 ARLPQPSDSLYTA
+32 AHLPQPSDS
-45 RAALKVYGTQP
+45 RSAAKAAMKIYGTQP

-69 GNVSPFRAQFV
+69 GAISPFRAQFI

-102 ELLNHDS
+102 ELLDHDS
-109 TQVVDKATTVN
+109 TQVVDKATAAN
-120 RNDVLDVMLDACRK
+120 RNDVLDVMMDAGRK
-134 NRDDEKWLR
+134 NKDDEKWLR

-163 MEAEIGAAMARVGRR
+163 MEAEIGAAMTRVGRR

-187 VIAALEKGDPS
+187 VIGALEKGEPS

-207 ARKRRIVVL
+207 ARKRRISVL
-216 DKAGRY
+216 DQAGRY
-222 LDIIADA
+222 RDIIQDA

-237 DYQSRPSAYAEDSFR
+237 DFQSRPSAYAEDSFR
-252 LPPDGQAHT
+252 LPPDGQDHA
-261 RYCNFYRAQAWSYLA
+261 RYCDFYRAQAWSYLA
-276 TAYCMMTPPDYAK
+276 AAYSMMTSPDYAK
-289 AREYARQVEE
+289 AREYTRLVEE
-299 SAYGKTFSGRWSLAQ
+299 SAYGKTFSGRRSLAP

-321 WDKLLAVDDEA
+321 WDKLLAVVDET
-332 EHKLGSDTLN
+332 EHKLGDDTLN
-342 TDFAI
+342 TDYAT
-347 ILKDRADAAKVKG
+347 ILKDRADAAKAKG
-360 QLPQALSYMDRYSRL
+360 QLPQALSYMNRYSRL
-375 QEQLNEQRLRTEA
+375 QEQLNEQRLRTDA
-388 QEYAARY
+388 QEYATRY

-404 REAELASIRK
+404 REAEADSARK
-414 DTIIIIV
+414 DAIITTV
-421 AVLLLLLTTFTIHS
+421 AILLILLTTFAVYS
-435 VRQQRAIGEKNRAL
+435 VHQRRAIGEKNRAL
-449 VRMIDKLNSTRRAA
+449 VRMIGELNSTRKDA
-463 QTDAAKPDKEMFEL
+463 QADAAKPDKELFEL

-493 QRQDIM
+493 QRQDIV
-499 DRFDISRHY
+499 DRFEIGRHY
-508 LNGLFSAY
+508 LNDLFSAY

-560 REQFKRQ
+560 REQFKKKF
-567 YGMTPTEYRQNL
+567 GMTPAEYRQNL

>member
-1 MIINDHVFNK
+1 VLKK

-18 ILTVIGCSRSFKAP
+18 ILTVIGCNRSSKAP
-32 ARLPQPSDSLYTA
+32 ARHPHSSDSLYTA
-45 RAALKVYGTQP
+45 RAAMKIYGTQP
-56 EKALAIIDSALAV
+56 EKALSIIDSALAI

-92 QRDQAIAICE
+92 QRDQAITLCE
-102 ELLNHDS
+102 ELLDHDS
-109 TQVVDKATTVN
+109 TKVVDKATTIN

-134 NRDDEKWLR
+134 NKDDEKWLR
-143 YAIERAQLSRDQG
+143 YAIERAQLCRDQG

-187 VIAALEKGDPS
+187 VIGALEKGAPS

-207 ARKRRIVVL
+207 ARKRRIVLL

-222 LDIIADA
+222 LDIISDA

-252 LPPDGQAHT
+252 LPPDGQDHSQ
-261 RYCNFYRAQAWSYLA
+261 YCDFYRAQARIYLA
-276 TAYCMMTPPDYAK
+276 TAYSMMTPPDYVK
-289 AREYARQVEE
+289 AREYVRLVEE
-299 SAYGKTFSGRWSLAQ
+299 SAYGKTFSGRWSLTH

-321 WDKLLAVDDEA
+321 WDKLLTLDEEA
-332 EHKLGSDTLN
+332 EHKLGNDTLN
-342 TDFAI
+342 TDYAT

-375 QEQLNEQRLRTEA
+375 QEQLKEQRLQTEA

-395 HALEQEQKI
+395 LALEQEQKI
-404 REAELASIRK
+404 REAKVDSARK
-414 DTIIIIV
+414 DAIITIGV
-421 AVLLLLLTTFTIHS
+421 VLLILLTTFVIYS
-435 VRQQRAIGEKNRAL
+435 VHQQRAIGEKNRAL
-449 VRMIDKLNSTRRAA
+449 VRMIGELNNTQKDA
-463 QTDAAKPDKEMFEL
+463 QADAAKPDKELFEL

-486 LYTNINL
+486 LYTNVNL
-493 QRQDIM
+493 QRQDIV

-508 LNGLFSAY
+508 LNDLFSAY

-522 PAYINEMRMQDA
+522 PAYINEMRLQDA

-560 REQFKRQ
+560 REQFKKKF
-567 YGMTPTEYRQNL
+567 GMTPAEYRQNL